1 MLEYIYMENDIKEH
15 IVKEKLLVLGVESS
29 CDESAMCLMEI
40 NLLENNDQSG
50 ADRKSFIKNER
61 TILLDYVATHK
72 NHNYGGVIPESAARQ
87 HFYYLPK
94 MLERLKTEMSEKGM
108 SLHDIDIVCATYG
121 PGLVGGLMLGMC
133 TGKSIA
139 AALDKP
145 FYPIHHIESHI
156 LSPMIENPDLCFPYV
171 ILVVSGGHTILVHAE
186 DFKKYHILAD
196 TLDDAMGELFDK
208 VAKHLGLPFPGG
220 PEIEKLALNGDPL
233 KYKFSLPVIK
243 KDINVSKDSTTNTS
257 DFSFS
262 GLKTAMIRTIDKIRA
277 ENINNENNLD
287 DKNSGEISNQD
298 KADIAAGLQ
307 NVVVRIIEQKFRYVS
322 ELLPDV
328 KNWCIAG
335 GVASN
340 KVIRAACQ
348 DFAMQYN
355 KVLHIPRIGLCTDNA
370 AMIAWNGYLH
380 YEYDVKPNLSARVKN
395 YEPCDELAIHNI

>member
-1 MLEYIYMENDIKEH
+1 MQNDIKEH
-15 IVKEKLLVLGVESS
+15 FMKEKLLVLGVESS
-29 CDESAMCLMEI
+29 CDESAMCLMEVTN
-40 NLLENNDQSG
+40 NLNNKNFLS
-50 ADRKSFIKNER
+50 NER
-61 TILLDYVATHK
+61 KILFEYVATHK

-94 MLERLKTEMSEKGM
+94 MLERLKTEMSENNM
-108 SLHDIDIVCATYG
+108 NLYDIDMVCATYG

-139 AALDKP
+139 VALDKP

-156 LSPMIENPDLCFPYV
+156 LSPMIENPSLAFPYV
-171 ILVVSGGHTILVHAE
+171 ILVVSGGHTILVHVE

-233 KYKFSLPVIK
+233 KYKFSLPMIK
-243 KDINVSKDSTTNTS
+243 KDNNSSKNSS
-257 DFSFS
+257 HIGDFSFS
-262 GLKTAMIRTIDKIRA
+262 GLKTAMIRTIDKLRA
-277 ENINNENNLD
+277 ENINNENNVD
-287 DKNSGEISNQD
+287 DKNSGELSNQD
-298 KADIAAGLQ
+298 KSDIAAGLQ
-307 NVVVRIIEQKFRYVS
+307 DVVVRIIEQKFKKVA
-322 ELLPDV
+322 EFLPDV
-328 KNWCIAG
+328 KDWCIAG

-348 DFAMQYN
+348 HFATKYN
-355 KVLHIPRIGLCTDNA
+355 KTLNIPRIGLCTDNA

-380 YEYDVKPNLSARVKN
+380 HAYGIKPNLSAGVKN
-395 YEPCDELAIHNI
+395 YEPCDELTLHDV